1 MSDEEQLSEMIDEM
15 FDGYIEDGFDFNS
28 SQSLE
33 DIFRNIFT
41 DAVHMTVAILEG
53 DEEEGS

>member
-41 DAVHMTVAILEG
+41 DAVHMTVGILEG
-53 DEEEGS
+53 DEEEGN

>member
-15 FDGYIEDGFDFNS
+15 FDGYIKDGFDFNS

-53 DEEEGS
+53 DEEEGN